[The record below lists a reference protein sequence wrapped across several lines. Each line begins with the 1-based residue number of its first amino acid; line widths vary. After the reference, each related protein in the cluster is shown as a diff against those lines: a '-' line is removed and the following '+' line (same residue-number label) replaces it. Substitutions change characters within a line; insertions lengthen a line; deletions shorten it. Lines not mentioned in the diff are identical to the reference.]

1 MNYVPVALLAILAAG
16 CRNAAPPPE
25 KSKPSPSAPATR
37 GSRIEIP
44 PDSPKL
50 KQIQLAEV
58 KLATMPTDEFTAPGK
73 VELNP
78 NHVAKVLLPVAGR
91 VSEVMVRFGDAVR
104 RNDVLLSV
112 ESPEANAA
120 ASAAMQAEAQA
131 SEAQASLHKA
141 QVDLDRV
148 SDLFKADAIARK
160 ELVAA
165 ETTLA
170 QAKTAVRQATTAQQ
184 QAAAHL
190 ELLGLKPGSFRQ
202 RILVRAPL
210 SGKITEMTVVAGE
223 HRNDLSDPLMT
234 ISDLSTVW
242 VSAEV
247 PESCIRLVKVGE
259 IFDVTLSA
267 YPGETFRSRVTRMS
281 DSVDP
286 QTRTLK
292 VWAEL
297 NNAAGKLRPEMF
309 GEVRH
314 IESYH
319 QVPVIPAR
327 SVIQTQGRAV
337 VYRES
342 GTGRFDPV
350 TVEIGRRSGDLVPV
364 TSGLNAGD
372 RVVVDGGMLLRG
384 Y

>member
-1 MNYVPVALLAILAAG
+1 MKYWPIAVIAILCAA
-16 CRNAAPPPE
+16 CRNAPPPPAA
-25 KSKPSPSAPATR
+25 SKPAQAPASHTTA
-37 GSRIEIP
+37 IEIP

-50 KQIQLAEV
+50 KQIHLAEV
-58 KLATMPTDEFTAPGK
+58 KLANMPTDEFTAPGK

-78 NHVAKVLLPVAGR
+78 NHVAKVLLPVGGR

-104 RNDVLLSV
+104 RNDVLLSL
-112 ESPEANAA
+112 ESPEADAA
-120 ASAAMQAEAQA
+120 ASAAMQAEAQV
-131 SEAQASLHKA
+131 SEVQATLHKA
-141 QVDLDRV
+141 QTDLDRV
-148 SDLFKADAIARK
+148 SDLFKADAIAKK
-160 ELVAA
+160 ELIAA
-165 ETTLA
+165 ETTLS
-170 QAKTAVRQATTAQQ
+170 QAKTALRQAITAQQ
-184 QAAAHL
+184 QAAARL

-223 HRNDLSDPLMT
+223 HRNDLSEPLMT
-234 ISDLSTVW
+234 ISDLSNVW

-247 PESCIRLVKVGE
+247 PESSIRLVKVGE
-259 IFDVTLSA
+259 IFDVSLA
-267 YPGETFRSRVTRMS
+267 AFPGETFRSRVTRMA

-337 VYRES
+337 VYRQSE
-342 GTGRFDPV
+342 TGRFHPV
-350 TVEIGRRSGDLVPV
+350 TVEIGRSSGDLVPV

-372 RVVVDGGMLLRG
+372 RVVVDGAMLLRG